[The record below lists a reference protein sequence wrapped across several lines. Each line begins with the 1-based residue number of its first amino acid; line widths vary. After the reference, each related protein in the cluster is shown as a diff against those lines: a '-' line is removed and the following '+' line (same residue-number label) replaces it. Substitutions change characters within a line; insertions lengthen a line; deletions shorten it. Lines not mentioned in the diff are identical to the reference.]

1 MPSFVATFGAS
12 SEDGFHL
19 PLSSLRSR
27 PDATEAIYR
36 RGALDT
42 FDPDALREKLLQV
55 LEGNEASVKFPDF
68 DHASWHLNRYKC
80 MISIFLCWGMFKWDD
95 EIMGF
100 LA

>member
-1 MPSFVATFGAS
+1 MQHFIDEQSSSPNVPSFVATFGAS

-68 DHASWHLNRYKC
+68 DHASWHQTGK
-80 MISIFLCWGMFKWDD
+80 
-95 EIMGF
+95 
-100 LA
+100 